1 MRQIKSADEVI
12 QDIAEA
18 LAQADGEFIQEIANQ
33 VISGRVEYVEDSL
46 FEVFW
51 DEAEEEANDEGLHEE
66 EEDEP

>member
-1 MRQIKSADEVI
+1 MRQVKSADEVI

-18 LAQADGEFIQEIANQ
+18 LAEADGEFIQEIANQ

-51 DEAEEEANDEGLHEE
+51 DEAEEDANDEGLTEEQEE
-66 EEDEP
+66 E

>member
-1 MRQIKSADEVI
+1 MRQLKTADEVI

-18 LAQADGEFIQEIANQ
+18 LGQADGEFIEDIANR

-51 DEAEEEANDEGLHEE
+51 DNAGEGTGEDELHEE
-66 EEDEP
+66 EEDE

>member
-1 MRQIKSADEVI
+1 MRQVKSADEVI

-18 LAQADGEFIQEIANQ
+18 LAQADGEVIQEIANQ
-33 VISGRVEYVEDSL
+33 VIAGRVEYLEDSL

-66 EEDEP
+66 EEVE